1 MGRRSGRADLELSG
15 IPADA
20 VRKELGYGWREFERI
35 LGVTGVT
42 GVTGAAGAA
51 PASVRRLRDHP
62 EGLVREAGRAPVPR
76 TACSPSGPGLRPG
89 AGSRCRSGPRSGADR
104 PSADAS

>member
-20 VRKELGYGWREFERI
+20 VREELGYGGREFERI
-35 LGVTGVT
+35 LGVAGVA
-42 GVTGAAGAA
+42 GVA
-51 PASVRRLRDHP
+51 PASVRRVRDHP
-62 EGLVREAGRAPVPR
+62 EDLVREAGRAPVPR
-76 TACSPSGPGLRPG
+76 TACSPSGPGRRPS
-89 AGSRCRSGPRSGADR
+89 AGSRCRSGPRGGADR